1 MAPGP
6 DQQRLTPTERADL
19 VAYLDGELG
28 EHESRA
34 IATKLT
40 QSVTARREIE
50 MLQKTWEMLE
60 HLPRPR
66 ASESFTQRTL
76 TEVERLSVAG
86 DKVLHVASRAM
97 RRALAIGA
105 CILAALALFGLGL
118 ALTRWVWPDP
128 TSRLAHDLS
137 IAEHLDEY
145 RDVGSLEFL
154 ERLDRSPEFEDGGA
168 EAGRSGR
175 P

>member
-6 DQQRLTPTERADL
+6 DQQRLSPTERANL

-50 MLQKTWEMLE
+50 MLQKTWEMLD

-76 TEVERLSVAG
+76 TEVDRLSTAG
-86 DKVLHVASRAM
+86 GKIATAASRTL
-97 RRALAIGA
+97 RRALV
-105 CILAALALFGLGL
+105 LALCVVASLGCFGLGL
-118 ALTRWVWPDP
+118 VLTRWVWPDP
-128 TSRLAHDLS
+128 TARLARDLS

-145 RDVGSLEFL
+145 RDVGTLEFL
-154 ERLDRSPEFEDGGA
+154 DRLDRSPEFADD
-168 EAGRSGR
+168 
-175 P
+175 PK

>member
-6 DQQRLTPTERADL
+6 DQQRLSPTERANL

-66 ASESFTQRTL
+66 ASEAFTQRTL
-76 TEVERLSVAG
+76 SEVDRLSSAG
-86 DKVLHVASRAM
+86 GKIATAASRTL
-97 RRALAIGA
+97 RRALAVGLCVLASLVCFGA
-105 CILAALALFGLGL
+105 GL
-118 ALTRWVWPDP
+118 ALTRRVWPDP
-128 TSRLAHDLS
+128 TSRLARDLS
-137 IAEHLDEY
+137 IAERLDEY
-145 RDVGSLEFL
+145 RDVGTLEFL
-154 ERLDRSPEFEDGGA
+154 ERLDRSPEFDDDVTEP
-168 EAGRSGR
+168 RRVGR

>member
-6 DQQRLTPTERADL
+6 EQQRLTPAERADL
-19 VAYLDGELG
+19 VAYLDGELP
-28 EHESRA
+28 EHESRS

-66 ASESFTQRTL
+66 ASEAFTQRTL
-76 TEVERLSVAG
+76 TEVDRLSTAG
-86 DKVLHVASRAM
+86 DKMVGAASRTV
-97 RRALAIGA
+97 RRALAMGLCVLASTA
-105 CILAALALFGLGL
+105 CFGLGL
-118 ALTRWVWPDP
+118 VLTRWVWPDP
-128 TSRLAHDLS
+128 TSRLARDLP

-154 ERLDRSPEFEDGGA
+154 ERLDKTPDFDDDA
-168 EAGRSGR
+168 TEARRTVR